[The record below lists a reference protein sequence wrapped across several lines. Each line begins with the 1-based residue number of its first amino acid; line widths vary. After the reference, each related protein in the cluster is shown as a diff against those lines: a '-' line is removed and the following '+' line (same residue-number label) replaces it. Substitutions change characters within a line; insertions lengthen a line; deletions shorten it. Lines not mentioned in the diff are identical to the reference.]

1 MNQYPSLQQSMSIN
15 NIDYWSHGGQPIVI
29 KKHLIVRQPVV
40 IKKISR
46 WDSLLLLKK
55 HLMVRQPVVIK
66 KNLTVRQPVAIKKTS
81 NGETARCY

>member
-29 KKHLIVRQPVV
+29 
-40 IKKISR
+40 
-46 WDSLLLLKK
+46 KK